1 MFIRHTSAIRRTL
14 GRVALAGGLLTTLHQ
29 PLAAQIDYRNLD
41 DDRPVLT
48 EDAYPVERHAFEFL
62 LPYAFEDERG
72 GGRLH
77 AFIPEIEHGI
87 IRNGQVGL
95 KAPIAGARGTG
106 ETDWGLA
113 GLRVFGLYN
122 LNSESRALPALS
134 ARADLL
140 LPVGSLGG
148 EATRVSLKAI
158 ATRGWGRT
166 RVHANAAW
174 TLGDENNLAPLEPGH
189 RWSYS
194 LAADRTLFRQSLL
207 LIGEVATRR
216 AVKRAPIEVNAA
228 VGARYQWTPTTVLD
242 VGVRRRLREAAG
254 PDLAITF
261 GLSHAFA
268 VSWLMPAGR

>member
-1 MFIRHTSAIRRTL
+1 MRRTL
-14 GRVALAGGLLTTLHQ
+14 PPVVLAGVLLAVVRG

-72 GGRLH
+72 AGRLH
-77 AFIPEIEHGI
+77 AFIPEIEYGI
-87 IRNGQVGL
+87 IRNGQIGL
-95 KAPIAGARGTG
+95 KAPIAGVRETG
-106 ETDWGLA
+106 DTEWGLA

-122 LNSESRALPALS
+122 LNSESRTLPALS
-134 ARADLL
+134 ARADLF
-140 LPVGSLGG
+140 LPIGSLGG
-148 EATRVSLKAI
+148 DATRVSLKAI
-158 ATRGWGRT
+158 ATRSWGRT

-174 TLGDENNLAPLEPGH
+174 TLGDETRLAAVEAGH

-194 LAADRTLFRQSLL
+194 LAADRTFFRQSVL

-216 AVKRAPIEVNAA
+216 AVQGAPVEVNAA
-228 VGARYQWTPTTVLD
+228 LGARYQWTPTTVLD
-242 VGVRRRLREAAG
+242 LGVRRRLRDLAG
-254 PDLAITF
+254 PDLAVTV

-268 VSWLMPAGR
+268 VRWLMPPGR